1 MITINHFLGLVV
13 ALNAA
18 RNAIMESEREV
29 VFMVTI
35 IGQLEREVLL
45 QFSTDDINATG

>member
-1 MITINHFLGLVV
+1 VV

-18 RNAIMESEREV
+18 RNAIMESEKEM
-29 VFMVTI
+29 VFTVSV
-35 IGQLEREVLL
+35 IGQLERDISI